1 MRACSAPFATA
12 SSPCAT
18 IRPVQPRT
26 CRRCSLDGSRYV
38 IVRRSCWS
46 IHQGLPSD
54 EPKSTTFD
62 RSGGSPARRYFTLP
76 KVVAPHSF
84 MRLSSSREVSAI
96 HLVYLVRI
104 RVDVE
109 RRNCTGGVFPQG
121 LPQLLASRSARGS
134 SHVGV
139 SEVARLVDESTEILG
154 RHGYP
159 RSVRIAGMSRPVLRG
174 AV

>member
-1 MRACSAPFATA
+1 MGSVGVDDVTSSMRACSAPFATA

-84 MRLSSSREVSAI
+84 MRLSLIAGGKRDSSRIPGQNTSRCGASELYGWCIPAGI
-96 HLVYLVRI
+96 AATPRLPEHPWLEPCRRQRGRQTRRRI
-104 RVDVE
+104 D
-109 RRNCTGGVFPQG
+109 GD
-121 LPQLLASRSARGS
+121 SR
-134 SHVGV
+134 
-139 SEVARLVDESTEILG
+139 
-154 RHGYP
+154 
-159 RSVRIAGMSRPVLRG
+159 
-174 AV
+174 